1 MTNQVK
7 DMLDVLDALEKAKCL
22 EQEAQQFYRKA
33 VDRTASAKG
42 KEVFR
47 SLIKDEIMHER
58 LIQRQIDVH
67 SAEGKWRALPDAQ
80 GAACDL
86 SQEIFPQGREG
97 LEKAVKA
104 DADDAEALLTGLEFE
119 SDSYDLYRRDA
130 QTATDPAVR
139 EMFEF
144 LASQE
149 RLHFDLLMSN
159 YEALVSLGSWAD

>member
-7 DMLDVLDALEKAKCL
+7 DVLAALEKAKCL
-22 EQEAQQFYRKA
+22 EQEAQKFYGEA

-47 SLIKDEIMHER
+47 ALIKDEVMHER
-58 LIQRQIDVH
+58 LIQRQIDVLA
-67 SAEGKWRALPDAQ
+67 AEGKWDKLPGTQ

-86 SQEIFPQGREG
+86 SQEIFPRGREG

-104 DADDAEALLTGLEFE
+104 DADDAEALLAGLEFE
-119 SDSYDLYRRDA
+119 SNSYDLYRREA
-130 QTATDPAVR
+130 QAATGSAVR

-159 YEALVSLGSWAD
+159 YEALVSLGRWAD

>member
-1 MTNQVK
+1 MTNQVE
-7 DMLDVLDALEKAKCL
+7 DVLAALERAKCL
-22 EQEAQQFYRKA
+22 EQEAQEFYRKA
-33 VDRTASAKG
+33 VDRTTSAKG

-47 SLIKDEIMHER
+47 SLIKDEVMHER
-58 LIQRQIDVH
+58 LIQRQIDGY
-67 SAEGKWRALPDAQ
+67 SADGKWVELPDAQ

-104 DADDAEALLTGLEFE
+104 DADDADALLSGLEFE
-119 SDSYDLYRRDA
+119 SNSYDLYRREA
-130 QTATDPAVR
+130 KTATDPAAR
-139 EMFEF
+139 EMYEF